1 MDEGEQ
7 VKEQNKR
14 PRSNTVASKKKKEE
28 IELEELQEE
37 VIDLNKYIQ
46 AHYRMGIEPDD
57 IMLKMNEET
66 IK

>member
-1 MDEGEQ
+1 MDEK
-7 VKEQNKR
+7 VKEQKER
-14 PRSNTVASKKKKEE
+14 PRSNTVASKKKKE